1 MTYEELKQRII
12 DFAESDEPV
21 FVGNIDGFIK
31 TAEQG
36 IYNSVQLR
44 ALRKNV
50 MGSVE
55 QESPYL
61 SLPNDFLSVFS
72 LAVVDENGSEYLLVK
87 DVSFIREAYPS
98 ATDAGKP
105 RYYAIF
111 GPASSN
117 STDPRPINELSIIIG
132 PTPDKKYAVELHYFY
147 YPESIVTAGETWLGD
162 NFDMA
167 LFYGSMRQAALF
179 QRMTKDVVENYEQ
192 KYAES
197 MALLQMLGDGKQ
209 QMDYYRNSPTKRS
222 GV

>member
-50 MGSVE
+50 MGSVQAE
-55 QESPYL
+55 NAYL
-61 SLPNDFLSVFS
+61 PLPSDFLSVFS
-72 LAVVDENGSEYLLVK
+72 IAVVDELGTDYLLVK

-98 ATDAGKP
+98 ATDFGRP
-105 RYYAIF
+105 RYYSIF
-111 GPASSN
+111 GPAT
-117 STDPRPINELSIIIG
+117 TDADNPRPTNDLSLIIG
-132 PTPDKKYAVELHYFY
+132 PTPDKNYAVELHYFY
-147 YPESIVTAGETWLGD
+147 YPESIVTAGETWLGE

-167 LFYGSMRQAALF
+167 LFYGAMRQAALF

-192 KYAES
+192 KYAEA

>member
-50 MGSVE
+50 MGSV
-55 QESPYL
+55 QAQNAYL
-61 SLPNDFLSVFS
+61 PLPSDFLSVFS
-72 LAVVDENGSEYLLVK
+72 IAVVDELGTDYLLVK

-98 ATDAGKP
+98 TTDLGKP
-105 RYYAIF
+105 RYYSIF
-111 GPASSN
+111 GPA
-117 STDPRPINELSIIIG
+117 TTGVADPRPTNDLSLIIG
-132 PTPDKKYAVELHYFY
+132 PTPDKTYAVELHYFY
-147 YPESIVTAGETWLGD
+147 YPESIVTAGETWLGE

-167 LFYGSMRQAALF
+167 LFYGAMRQAALF
-179 QRMTKDVVENYEQ
+179 QRMTKEVVENYEQ
-192 KYAES
+192 KYAEA